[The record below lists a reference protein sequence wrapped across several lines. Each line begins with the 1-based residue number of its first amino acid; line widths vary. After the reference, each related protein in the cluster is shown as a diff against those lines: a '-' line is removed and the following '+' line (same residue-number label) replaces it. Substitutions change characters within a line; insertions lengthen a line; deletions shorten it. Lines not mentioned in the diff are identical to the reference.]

1 MRRNNPQEATT
12 RRATPRITGVLCC
25 FSLYNTPRTKQQEA
39 TMPLT
44 VKTQPPTPKEQP
56 VAHLQTQYLKGLY
69 ADLMRDEA
77 NKALKALYISR
88 NQTGNLKDEADFV
101 AGASAMLGMINKV
114 LFGATESEE
123 MNIVPAGWF
132 IYMMS
137 GRGLSELFEEKE
149 SNGATS

>member
-12 RRATPRITGVLCC
+12 RRATPRIPGVLCC
-25 FSLYNTPRTKQQEA
+25 FSLYNTPRTKQQ
-39 TMPLT
+39 
-44 VKTQPPTPKEQP
+44 
-56 VAHLQTQYLKGLY
+56 
-69 ADLMRDEA
+69 
-77 NKALKALYISR
+77 ALKALYISR

-149 SNGATS
+149 NNEVKS